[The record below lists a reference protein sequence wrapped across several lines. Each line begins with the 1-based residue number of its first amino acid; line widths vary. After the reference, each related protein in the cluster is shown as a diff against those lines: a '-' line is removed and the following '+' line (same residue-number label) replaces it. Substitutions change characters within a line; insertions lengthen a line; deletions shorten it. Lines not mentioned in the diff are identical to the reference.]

1 MTTVYTGAAGPNLP
15 FRKQILGLSFFLKGP
30 IIEVSTNMG
39 SILKTPQNSGTVVQL
54 VILVL
59 GKQRHVDP
67 EGSLVSQPRLSDD
80 CIRPGIDSILK

>member
-1 MTTVYTGAAGPNLP
+1 
-15 FRKQILGLSFFLKGP
+15 
-30 IIEVSTNMG
+30 MG